1 MNSFFLKK
9 NRDFKFLVVVHLK
22 FPELHQLHQNRL
34 QKEQG
39 YLNLCKIRKVFSIE
53 LYLHRE
59 LVLIDL
65 SIKNLKKAEIRC
77 QQVNHLEILLL
88 FLTKVSLFQPNFKKK
103 KFVYLLNNSDWDLL
117 LFVVLSTF
125 PIFKTSRTI

>member
-39 YLNLCKIRKVFSIE
+39 YLNLGKIRKVFSIE